1 MHLENIKTLIN
12 ENYQTN
18 DLFKRNIVKEYL
30 QILILS
36 FIYNHKIYKDL
47 VFYGG
52 SCLKH
57 CYGLNR
63 LSEDLDF
70 VDLNKKIDLKKLA
83 VDLAFFLEKQIDIKP
98 IIKIQKFRIYL
109 KLPLLKNLNLVDMRD
124 SDLLFL
130 KIEIF
135 DQFNFCSKFKTQIIP
150 IFKNNQSVLIKT
162 FDLPTLMSTKIR
174 AVFNRQ
180 WEKTNKQ
187 GKTSIKVKGR
197 DYYDLMWY
205 LQKNIK
211 PNLKC
216 LPEVTNMEELKD
228 KLLDK
233 ISKLDNQSIKLDLGA
248 LIDDKN
254 LIDNLSENIKKIL
267 QEQIKN
273 W

>member
-1 MHLENIKTLIN
+1 MHLENIKNLIQ
-12 ENYQTN
+12 ENHKSS
-18 DLFKRNIVKEYL
+18 DVFKRTLVKEYL
-30 QILILS
+30 QVLILS
-36 FIYNHKIYKDL
+36 FIYNHKDYKDL

-70 VDLNKKIDLKKLA
+70 VDLSKKIDLKKLA
-83 VDLAFFLEKQIDIKP
+83 LELKIFLEKQMSIKL
-98 IIKIQKFRIYL
+98 IIKTQKFRIYF
-109 KLPLLKNLNLVDMRD
+109 KFPLLRDLGIADKQD

-135 DQFNFCSKFKTQIIP
+135 NQFDFCSKFEFQIIP
-150 IFKNNQSVLIKT
+150 IFKNNQSILVKS
-162 FDLPTLMSTKIR
+162 FDLPTLMATKIR
-174 AVFNRQ
+174 AVFNRH
-180 WEKTNKQ
+180 WEKTDKQ
-187 GKTSIKVKGR
+187 GRTLIRVKGR

-216 LPEVTNMEELKD
+216 LSETSSIEELKD
-228 KLLDK
+228 KLLDNV
-233 ISKLDNQSIKLDLGA
+233 SKLDSQSIKLDLEA

-254 LIDNLSENIKKIL
+254 FINDLSRNIKKIL
-267 QEQIKN
+267 KQLIEEL
-273 W
+273 